1 MIQHN
6 PPLPNTYWIDIV
18 SVCNLKCPMCPQ
30 AYGTMGRNSFMS
42 LECFKRLVDDVSKT
56 KPLIKLYMSGESM
69 LHPNLFE
76 MIEYV
81 NEVGCT
87 SMLHTNGTLL
97 NKDKSVKLINSS
109 LNYLSFSFDGS
120 NSEVYEKMR
129 TPAKFDDVK
138 SKILEYFKLKK
149 DKGPYTSVEIIK
161 MKDTE
166 ESIGDFISLW
176 KDSGA
181 DSIDVVRCMTWLGD
195 VDDMRVEIPVVE
207 DDEPYCVRPF
217 QFGNILSD
225 GTAVPCCMD
234 VRGHLPLGNINEN
247 TFEEIW
253 YGKKYRDL
261 REEMLNKKISKN
273 SICYEC
279 KDRYSGDRY
288 IKNLKT

>member
-129 TPAKFDDVK
+129 TPAKFHDVK
-138 SKILEYFKLKK
+138 SKILEYFKLKYPNLIM
-149 DKGPYTSVEIIK
+149 DINL
-161 MKDTE
+161 E
-166 ESIGDFISLW
+166 EFTNNSEVISKKIYEFCSLNW
-176 KDSGA
+176 SKETLNFYKREDLHTKTLSFA
-181 DSIDVVRCMTWLGD
+181 QVR
-195 VDDMRVEIPVVE
+195 
-207 DDEPYCVRPF
+207 
-217 QFGNILSD
+217 
-225 GTAVPCCMD
+225 
-234 VRGHLPLGNINEN
+234 
-247 TFEEIW
+247 
-253 YGKKYRDL
+253 
-261 REEMLNKKISKN
+261 KKIS
-273 SICYEC
+273 SY
-279 KDRYSGDRY
+279 
-288 IKNLKT
+288 